1 MYFMSISISNIT
13 HLHCLVVATCN
24 WAPPTWGEECFPPLE
39 TGRIPIASVGSKLE
53 VPFPGRWTWWHGHEF
68 FLASFNELN
77 FHKNVTLSMF
87 RWHLEAHSWYAEK
100 NTASV
105 LHDWLYMFGFVEDIF
120 PNHSLYQHF
129 ANHWLEPTLAHP
141 LGSKYIQEEGIGI

>member
-1 MYFMSISISNIT
+1 MMSHVDIFHVNINVWYNS
-13 HLHCLVVATCN
+13 LALFGCCN
-24 WAPPTWGEECFPPLE
+24 LQRAPPTWGEECFPPLE
-39 TGRIPIASVGSKLE
+39 TGRIPIASVGSKWSLE
-53 VPFPGRWTWWHGHEF
+53 DGHGHEF